1 MKLARAASSAW
12 NREPLNT
19 GDVKRL
25 FYGVVQHPQQQP
37 GDAEQALPKELQQ
50 KFDEADQKK
59 VAEARR
65 HYHKTKPVVKRK
77 KRTPAKQKK

>member
-1 MKLARAASSAW
+1 MKLARSASSAW
-12 NREPLNT
+12 NKQPLQT

-37 GDAEQALPKELQQ
+37 GDAEQALPKDLQK

-77 KRTPAKQKK
+77 KKTSNKKK